1 VSVSAGLLPVA
12 PACLAKV
19 SRLFDLDCQ
28 PAQVAAV
35 LGPLGE
41 DRPGLRLP
49 GSVDTF
55 EQGVRAILGQLVSVA
70 MAARLTAKVARRY
83 GHALPDAPDFVC
95 VHGPDTLAF
104 ADPRA
109 LTALGRPL
117 RRAPRSLHSAPGA
130 ADGRRWAA
138 RA

>member
-1 VSVSAGLLPVA
+1 M
-12 PACLAKV
+12 
-19 SRLFDLDCQ
+19 
-28 PAQVAAV
+28 

-83 GHALPDAPDFVC
+83 GEALPDAPDYVC
-95 VHGPDTLAF
+95 FPGPETLAL
-104 ADPRA
+104 ADPLA
-109 LTALGRPL
+109 LKALGMPL
-117 RRAPRSLHSAPGA
+117 TISPCAV
-130 ADGRRWAA
+130 GRQKISFCPMIT
-138 RA
+138 

>member
-1 VSVSAGLLPVA
+1 MFTLSWQPPYDWSWMLGFLAARAVDGVETVGEGFYARSLVVGEHRGLIIVSPHLPTHTVQVSVSAGLLPVA

-55 EQGVRAILGQLVSVA
+55 E
-70 MAARLTAKVARRY
+70 
-83 GHALPDAPDFVC
+83 
-95 VHGPDTLAF
+95 
-104 ADPRA
+104 
-109 LTALGRPL
+109 
-117 RRAPRSLHSAPGA
+117 
-130 ADGRRWAA
+130 
-138 RA
+138 